1 MQVFYVINESEA
13 TKARIRAWEN
23 AARESEVAQK
33 YATEV
38 SEFIKEGFK
47 TGGSDAK

>member
-1 MQVFYVINESEA
+1 MINEDAA

-33 YATEV
+33 YAKEV
-38 SEFIKEGFK
+38 SDFIKEGFD
-47 TGGSDAK
+47 TAGE